1 MERDYFSILGLSPGH
16 YSARE
21 IDARFRSL
29 RDHLAGIMPGSDA
42 VRAQQELLYIAYRVL
57 RDPRGQQ
64 EYLAALRN
72 DEPPIDRLRRQIAA
86 SLEYDLL
93 RHSRRQALL
102 AEGRRIGLSDF
113 QTQLLIA
120 QVQFGDDLQFL
131 TPSPRT
137 HRTTASAP
145 RSAGRIGMRLAAAGL
160 LAAALFVVMERY
172 LAPMVNG

>member
-1 MERDYFSILGLSPGH
+1 MERDYFSILGLTPGC

-21 IDARFRSL
+21 VDARFRAL
-29 RDHLAGIMPGSDA
+29 RDHLAGITPDDDA
-42 VRAQQELLYIAYRVL
+42 VRAQREVLYVAYRVL
-57 RDPRGQQ
+57 RDPRGQK
-64 EYLAALRN
+64 EYLAALRD

-102 AEGRRIGLSDF
+102 EEGRRIGLSDF

-131 TPSPRT
+131 
-137 HRTTASAP
+137 
-145 RSAGRIGMRLAAAGL
+145 SAGRTAHRSARAAPPSGGRVGLRLAAAGL
-160 LAAALFVVMERY
+160 LALALFVVMERY
-172 LAPMVNG
+172 LAPALMG